1 MEELQTNHPKENP
14 APFSVRHRLLST
26 SAALLLLGAGSLI
39 YLGCRSEQIWLNR
52 AARSLIPPEP
62 WAGFRCW
69 EGFAWFSRW
78 EWGVFSLPNALWSV
92 SWVLMV
98 YLVWEQQHRN
108 HPSSAEPL
116 LWALSIPGMGMVL
129 EIGQFAGLLSGTF
142 DLDDVVALLASV
154 FVAVFFLFISNSKT
168 ERTQS

>member
-1 MEELQTNHPKENP
+1 MSL
-14 APFSVRHRLLST
+14 
-26 SAALLLLGAGSLI
+26 ALLLLAAGSLV
-39 YLGCRSEQIWLNR
+39 YLGCRSERIWLNR

-62 WAGFRCW
+62 WSGFRCW

-98 YLVWEQQHRN
+98 YSVWEQRHRRGGFG
-108 HPSSAEPL
+108 AEAL
-116 LWALSIPGMGMVL
+116 IWALSIPGMGMVL

-142 DLDDVVALLASV
+142 DLDDVVALLAGV
-154 FVAVFFLFISNSKT
+154 LVAVFFLSISNSKT
-168 ERTQS
+168 ERTES